1 MTFGFFHLPREVR
14 DRIYSNLRSVG
25 SFSLELFEFD
35 DAETIKAAIDV
46 KPSTL
51 HLLVSKRFKS
61 EYVAVVISGA
71 TLAFGPTPAIHPRKI
86 PVLAKLILDN
96 VKKCKVDLFIPYK
109 AHKVQKEAQL
119 NTICDPDVFLDLPFE
134 DEERIG
140 KFLNYEDDSD
150 EEGKDAEGL
159 SNSEIEWEDAAK
171 VLDFSDGEDELKD
184 LDEEQNTLI
193 PDWIFRLLFKLR
205 ALQSV
210 ELVVTSGEPMPTC
223 QAVSPAD
230 SLQLMAAEMKD
241 LLRVPFLSKLEARRV
256 VVEDYG
262 FYDTKFAGVQRCG
275 IWTLESGWKSPEE
288 VGMIEG
294 RELELVT
301 NECPGWSCGDPTC
314 LGVGNKHPYP
324 RKWVKTPQELSL
336 FRAKEVGDKGPQ
348 AILCTLCRLFCIEIP
363 LNLVNTPP
371 TMADEV
377 YDGAI
382 GIDLGTT
389 YSCVANYEG
398 AGVEIIA
405 NEQGS
410 FTTPSFVSFT
420 AEERLIGEAAKNNA
434 AMNPVNTVFD
444 VKRLI
449 GRRFDDPTVK
459 KDIESWPFKV
469 VDDDNN
475 PKVQVEYLGE
485 TKTFSPQEISAMV
498 LGKMKEVAET
508 KLGKKVSKAV
518 ITVPAYFN
526 DNQRQATKD
535 AGAIAGLNVLRIINE
550 PTAAAIAYGLG
561 SGKSDKERNVLI
573 YDLGGG
579 TFDVSLL
586 HIQGGVFTVKATAGD
601 THLGGQDFDTNLLE
615 HFKKEFQRKTK
626 KDISND
632 PRALRRLRT
641 ACERAKRT
649 LSNGTQTTVE
659 IDSLFDGEDFNA
671 NITRARF
678 EDINSKAFNGTLQP
692 VEQVLKDASIEKSK
706 VDEIVLVGGSTRI
719 PKIQKLLSDF
729 FNGKKLEK
737 SINPD
742 EAVAYGA
749 AVQAGIL
756 SGKATSADTADMLLL
771 DVVPLSLGVAMEG
784 NIFAPVVPR
793 GQTVPKPSLPLRTT
807 NRLSNSQSFKANV
820 LIARTTRVWVRL
832 PLMQRSR
839 TSADHDCF
847 SRRVHCKL
855 SPIPPMRA
863 GEAVLE
869 VVFEVDVNGI
879 LKVTATEKSSGRSA
893 NITISN
899 SVGKLGAAEIEKM
912 VEDAAKFKTSDE
924 AFSKKFESRQQLE
937 SYISRVEEIVSDPTM
952 SMKLKRGQKEKIE
965 GALSEAMAQ
974 LEVEDA
980 SSDDLKKKELALKR
994 VVTKAM
1000 STR

>member
-1 MTFGFFHLPREVR
+1 M
-14 DRIYSNLRSVG
+14 
-25 SFSLELFEFD
+25 
-35 DAETIKAAIDV
+35 AE
-46 KPSTL
+46 
-51 HLLVSKRFKS
+51 
-61 EYVAVVISGA
+61 
-71 TLAFGPTPAIHPRKI
+71 
-86 PVLAKLILDN
+86 
-96 VKKCKVDLFIPYK
+96 
-109 AHKVQKEAQL
+109 
-119 NTICDPDVFLDLPFE
+119 
-134 DEERIG
+134 
-140 KFLNYEDDSD
+140 
-150 EEGKDAEGL
+150 
-159 SNSEIEWEDAAK
+159 
-171 VLDFSDGEDELKD
+171 
-184 LDEEQNTLI
+184 
-193 PDWIFRLLFKLR
+193 
-205 ALQSV
+205 
-210 ELVVTSGEPMPTC
+210 
-223 QAVSPAD
+223 
-230 SLQLMAAEMKD
+230 
-241 LLRVPFLSKLEARRV
+241 
-256 VVEDYG
+256 
-262 FYDTKFAGVQRCG
+262 
-275 IWTLESGWKSPEE
+275 
-288 VGMIEG
+288 
-294 RELELVT
+294 
-301 NECPGWSCGDPTC
+301 
-314 LGVGNKHPYP
+314 
-324 RKWVKTPQELSL
+324 
-336 FRAKEVGDKGPQ
+336 
-348 AILCTLCRLFCIEIP
+348 
-363 LNLVNTPP
+363 
-371 TMADEV
+371 EV

-420 AEERLIGEAAKNNA
+420 SEERLIGEAAKNQA
-434 AMNPVNTVFD
+434 AMNPTNTVFD

-469 VDDDNN
+469 VEEGDNQ

-485 TKTFSPQEISAMV
+485 KKTFSPQEISAMV
-498 LGKMKEVAET
+498 LGKMKEVAEV
-508 KLGKKVSKAV
+508 KLGKKVEKAV

-561 SGKSDKERNVLI
+561 AGKSDKERNVLI

-601 THLGGQDFDTNLLE
+601 THLGGQDFDTNLLD

-649 LSNGTQTTVE
+649 LSNATQTSVE
-659 IDSLFDGEDFNA
+659 IDSLYDGEDFNA
-671 NITRARF
+671 SITRARF
-678 EDINSKAFNGTLQP
+678 EDINGKAFSGTIQP
-692 VEQVLKDASIEKSK
+692 VEQVLKDANIEKSK

-719 PKIQKLLSDF
+719 PRIQKLLSDF

-749 AVQAGIL
+749 AVQAGVL
-756 SGKATSADTADMLLL
+756 SGKAQSADVEDLLLL

-793 GQTVPKPSLPLRTT
+793 GTTVPSLKKRTFTTVQDGQQTVQFPVFQGERVDCASNTSLGEFTL
-807 NRLSNSQSFKANV
+807 A
-820 LIARTTRVWVRL
+820 
-832 PLMQRSR
+832 
-839 TSADHDCF
+839 
-847 SRRVHCKL
+847 
-855 SPIPPMRA
+855 PIPAMRA

-899 SVGKLGAAEIEKM
+899 SVGKLSTAEIDKM
-912 VEDAAKFKTSDE
+912 VEDAEKFKTSDD
-924 AFSKKFESRQQLE
+924 AFSKKFEARQALE
-937 SYISRVEEIVSDPTM
+937 SYISRVEEIVSDPSM
-952 SMKLKRGQKEKIE
+952 SLKLKRGQKEKIE
-965 GALSEAMAQ
+965 SALSDAMAQ
-974 LEVEDA
+974 LEIEDA
-980 SSDDLKKKELALKR
+980 GSDDLKKKELALKR

-1000 STR
+1000 ATR

>member
-1 MTFGFFHLPREVR
+1 
-14 DRIYSNLRSVG
+14 
-25 SFSLELFEFD
+25 
-35 DAETIKAAIDV
+35 
-46 KPSTL
+46 
-51 HLLVSKRFKS
+51 
-61 EYVAVVISGA
+61 
-71 TLAFGPTPAIHPRKI
+71 
-86 PVLAKLILDN
+86 
-96 VKKCKVDLFIPYK
+96 
-109 AHKVQKEAQL
+109 
-119 NTICDPDVFLDLPFE
+119 
-134 DEERIG
+134 
-140 KFLNYEDDSD
+140 
-150 EEGKDAEGL
+150 
-159 SNSEIEWEDAAK
+159 
-171 VLDFSDGEDELKD
+171 
-184 LDEEQNTLI
+184 
-193 PDWIFRLLFKLR
+193 
-205 ALQSV
+205 
-210 ELVVTSGEPMPTC
+210 
-223 QAVSPAD
+223 
-230 SLQLMAAEMKD
+230 
-241 LLRVPFLSKLEARRV
+241 
-256 VVEDYG
+256 
-262 FYDTKFAGVQRCG
+262 
-275 IWTLESGWKSPEE
+275 
-288 VGMIEG
+288 
-294 RELELVT
+294 
-301 NECPGWSCGDPTC
+301 
-314 LGVGNKHPYP
+314 
-324 RKWVKTPQELSL
+324 
-336 FRAKEVGDKGPQ
+336 
-348 AILCTLCRLFCIEIP
+348 
-363 LNLVNTPP
+363 
-371 TMADEV
+371 MADEV

-420 AEERLIGEAAKNNA
+420 SEERLIGEAAKNQA
-434 AMNPVNTVFD
+434 AMNPENTVFD
-444 VKRLI
+444 AKRLI

-469 VDDDNN
+469 IDDDNS
-475 PKVQVEYLGE
+475 PKIQVEYLGE

-508 KLGKKVSKAV
+508 KLGKKVQKAV

-535 AGAIAGLNVLRIINE
+535 AGAISGLNVLRIINE

-561 SGKSDKERNVLI
+561 AGKSDKERNVMI

-626 KDISND
+626 KDISGD
-632 PRALRRLRT
+632 ARALRRLRT

-649 LSNGTQTTVE
+649 LSNGTQTTIE
-659 IDSLFDGEDFNA
+659 IDSLFDGEDLNA

-678 EDINSKAFNGTLQP
+678 EEINAKAFNGTMQP
-692 VEQVLKDASIEKSK
+692 VEQVLKDANFERSK

-719 PKIQKLLSDF
+719 PRIQKLLSDF

-784 NIFAPVVPR
+784 NIFAPASGVVPR
-793 GQTVPKPSLPLRTT
+793 GQTVPTIKKRTFTTVADNQQTVQFPVFQGERVNCEDNTSLGEFT
-807 NRLSNSQSFKANV
+807 
-820 LIARTTRVWVRL
+820 
-832 PLMQRSR
+832 
-839 TSADHDCF
+839 
-847 SRRVHCKL
+847 L
-855 SPIPPMRA
+855 SPIPAMKA
-863 GEAVLE
+863 GDAVLE

-879 LKVTATEKSSGRSA
+879 LKVTATEKTSGRSA

-899 SVGKLGAAEIEKM
+899 SVGKLSSGEIEKM
-912 VEDAAKFKTSDE
+912 VEDAAKFKGVDD
-924 AFSKKFESRQQLE
+924 AFSKKFEARQKLE

-965 GALSEAMAQ
+965 SALSDAMAQ
-974 LEVEDA
+974 LEIEDA
-980 SSDDLKKKELALKR
+980 GSDDLRKKELALKR

>member
-1 MTFGFFHLPREVR
+1 
-14 DRIYSNLRSVG
+14 
-25 SFSLELFEFD
+25 
-35 DAETIKAAIDV
+35 
-46 KPSTL
+46 
-51 HLLVSKRFKS
+51 
-61 EYVAVVISGA
+61 
-71 TLAFGPTPAIHPRKI
+71 
-86 PVLAKLILDN
+86 
-96 VKKCKVDLFIPYK
+96 
-109 AHKVQKEAQL
+109 
-119 NTICDPDVFLDLPFE
+119 
-134 DEERIG
+134 
-140 KFLNYEDDSD
+140 
-150 EEGKDAEGL
+150 
-159 SNSEIEWEDAAK
+159 
-171 VLDFSDGEDELKD
+171 
-184 LDEEQNTLI
+184 
-193 PDWIFRLLFKLR
+193 
-205 ALQSV
+205 
-210 ELVVTSGEPMPTC
+210 
-223 QAVSPAD
+223 
-230 SLQLMAAEMKD
+230 
-241 LLRVPFLSKLEARRV
+241 
-256 VVEDYG
+256 
-262 FYDTKFAGVQRCG
+262 
-275 IWTLESGWKSPEE
+275 
-288 VGMIEG
+288 
-294 RELELVT
+294 
-301 NECPGWSCGDPTC
+301 
-314 LGVGNKHPYP
+314 
-324 RKWVKTPQELSL
+324 
-336 FRAKEVGDKGPQ
+336 
-348 AILCTLCRLFCIEIP
+348 
-363 LNLVNTPP
+363 
-371 TMADEV
+371 MADMET

-420 AEERLIGEAAKNNA
+420 SEERLIGEAAKNQA

-469 VDDDNN
+469 IEDGENS

-535 AGAIAGLNVLRIINE
+535 AGAISGLNVLRIINE

-561 SGKSDKERNVLI
+561 AGKSDKERNVLI

-615 HFKKEFQRKTK
+615 HFKKEFQKKTK
-626 KDISND
+626 KDMSGD

-678 EDINSKAFNGTLQP
+678 EDINGKAFNGTIQP
-692 VEQVLKDASIEKSK
+692 VEQVLKDSGLEKSK

-719 PKIQKLLSDF
+719 PRIQKLLSDF

-756 SGKATSADTADMLLL
+756 SGKATSADTADLLLL

-793 GQTVPKPSLPLRTT
+793 GQTVPTIKKRSFTTVADNQQTVQFPVFQGERVNCEDNTSLGEFTL
-807 NRLSNSQSFKANV
+807 A
-820 LIARTTRVWVRL
+820 
-832 PLMQRSR
+832 
-839 TSADHDCF
+839 
-847 SRRVHCKL
+847 
-855 SPIPPMRA
+855 PIPPMRA

-879 LKVTATEKSSGRSA
+879 LKVTATEKSSGRTA
-893 NITISN
+893 NITIAN
-899 SVGKLGAAEIEKM
+899 SVGKLSSAEIEKM
-912 VEDAAKFKTSDE
+912 VNDAAEFKSSDD
-924 AFSKKFESRQQLE
+924 AFTKKFEARQQLE

-965 GALSEAMAQ
+965 SALSDAMAQ
-974 LEVEDA
+974 LEIEDA
-980 SSDDLKKKELALKR
+980 GGDDLKKKELALKR